1 MGRYPAGSGLAPAE
15 RVGISCHDK
24 LQLSSERSERGGR
37 ISVIQG
43 LCVGDRFVPSE
54 VLAEA
59 LLRHGEHAGLSF
71 ELRRLDLPFPSAET
85 IELADGDQP
94 GEIRAFWEDV
104 DAIAARLEADAA
116 DPTLREYTG
125 PVDALA
131 REIGDAE
138 VLLLHAAPLSRNA
151 VRAAR
156 SLRVVGTVRG
166 GPVNV
171 NVAELS
177 THGVP
182 VFNTVG
188 RNARAVAE
196 FITGALIAHV
206 RGITSSANDLR
217 DGRWGLAPWILEG
230 SGPELGEKSC
240 GLVGFGGVGRA
251 FAPIARGLG
260 MQLLVYDPF
269 VTGGAVTGAGGVPVM
284 LDELLE
290 RSDVVVLAARL
301 TPENRHL
308 IDRRAIERM
317 KRTAILIN
325 TARSQLVDTEALADG
340 LTRGAIAGAIVDV
353 FDQEPPD
360 RAHPLLSAPNV
371 TLTPHVA
378 GATRDTVL
386 RGADMLAADVVAFLR
401 DGAMDRCVNRD
412 ALAAR
417 EER

>member
-1 MGRYPAGSGLAPAE
+1 
-15 RVGISCHDK
+15 
-24 LQLSSERSERGGR
+24 
-37 ISVIQG
+37 
-43 LCVGDRFVPSE
+43 VGDRFVPSE

-59 LLRHGEHAGLSF
+59 LLRHGNGAGVAF
-71 ELRRLDLPFPSAET
+71 DLRRIDLPFPSAGT
-85 IELADGDQP
+85 IPLAQGELP

-104 DAIAARLEADAA
+104 DAIAARLDADAA

-125 PVDALA
+125 PVDALVT
-131 REIGDAE
+131 EVGDAE

-151 VRAAR
+151 VAAAHA
-156 SLRVVGTVRG
+156 LRVVGTVRG

-171 NVAELS
+171 NVEEL
-177 THGVP
+177 TARGVP

-188 RNARAVAE
+188 RNAQAVAE
-196 FITGALIAHV
+196 FIAGALIAHV
-206 RGITSSANDLR
+206 RGIASSANELR
-217 DGRWGLAPWILEG
+217 AGGWSLAPWMLDR
-230 SGPELGEKSC
+230 SGPELGGKVC

-260 MQLLVYDPF
+260 MELLVHDPF
-269 VTGGAVTGAGGVPVM
+269 VTGGAVTGAGGVPVT
-284 LDELLE
+284 LDELLD

-308 IDRRAIERM
+308 IDRGAIERM
-317 KRTAILIN
+317 KPTAILVN
-325 TARSQLVDTEALADG
+325 TARSQLVDTQALADG
-340 LTRGAIAGAIVDV
+340 LERGSIAGAIVDV

-360 RAHPLLSAPNV
+360 HRHPLLSAPNA

-401 DGAMDRCVNRD
+401 DGTMGRCVNRD